1 MGINLNVLSAVAGA
15 AEQYTKNTGE
25 LKKELRENK
34 RRQRD
39 WLATYGTKAL
49 NETKQQQESV
59 QSALDD
65 LKARGL
71 DTPDA
76 IQLLQKHGVGS
87 VLELSKYVK
96 EYEIANNTK
105 VDKDLMNK
113 LWTSADDFTTTETT
127 FEAAVAKVFGTSAGA
142 ASAPVIQE
150 AEDRNFF
157 DQLKYNMGD
166 RYDDE
171 LEDFLTDASEG
182 IGGKSIRELRAMS
195 ASSPSML
202 GTDGSAVF
210 DRSALR
216 GSESTTS
223 ERAQWNEL
231 KGTILSNALNSLDPS
246 VAESIRFA
254 AVETGSGFASRT
266 DDDQWNMLTATNAP
280 ESYKEA
286 IAEAT
291 RNAAEDI
298 DLGGNRAAWNSYGGQ
313 NALDAILNPPPPLT
327 PEELA
332 EQLEQDLID
341 NNLTGARPED
351 LGESTDVQVGEYFR
365 DNNKDF
371 VISNGELIGRPEDA
385 PFEESKVVGLPPTEL
400 PLTPELPIVE
410 GSYNSDLTLKV
421 QPSESSIE
429 ARPSDFVGSITTE
442 EDFEKVSTIE
452 NDQSSWDEKY
462 GDKYNYDG
470 TYMLVRPQ
478 GPRPEDINSRER
490 YEYDLWDAKYEGTHD
505 PRTGYPLIEGLDKTL
520 IPNSEVTE

>member
-1 MGINLNVLSAVAGA
+1 MGIDQNILSAFAGA
-15 AEQYTKNTGE
+15 AEQYTKNTKE
-25 LKKELRENK
+25 LKTELRENK

-39 WLATYGTKAL
+39 WLATNGTKAL
-49 NETKQQQESV
+49 NESKQQQESV

-127 FEAAVAKVFGTSAGA
+127 FEAAVAKVFGSSAGA
-142 ASAPVIQE
+142 ATAPVIQE

-171 LEDFLTDASEG
+171 LEDFLTDSSEG

-216 GSESTTS
+216 GSESTS
-223 ERAQWNEL
+223 AERASWNDL
-231 KGTILSNALNSLDPS
+231 KETILYNALESLDPS
-246 VAESIRFA
+246 VAESIRLNA
-254 AVETGSGFASRT
+254 ADNDTGFVSRNS
-266 DDDQWNMLTATNAP
+266 DEQWNMLTSMNAP
-280 ESYKEA
+280 EAYKEA

-291 RNAAEDI
+291 RNAAQGI
-298 DLGGNRAAWNSYGGQ
+298 DLSGNRAAWNSYGGQ
-313 NALDAILNPPPPLT
+313 DALNAILNPLT
-327 PEELA
+327 
-332 EQLEQDLID
+332 LEQELE
-341 NNLTGARPED
+341 NRELNRED
-351 LGESTDVQVGEYFR
+351 LKAFDTVAEVTTYFAENPNVEFAIVGDEFAINKNYNPAATTDTVDEPSDG
-365 DNNKDF
+365 
-371 VISNGELIGRPEDA
+371 
-385 PFEESKVVGLPPTEL
+385 PTVDTSEL
-400 PLTPELPIVE
+400 PVE
-410 GSYNSDLTLKV
+410 EGTYNSDLTLKA
-421 QPSESSIE
+421 QPTVAPEGVPT
-429 ARPSDFVGSITTE
+429 RPEPTYRGE
-442 EDFEKVSTIE
+442 EKKLLEKPRNKRAIDDWD
-452 NDQSSWDEKY
+452 DQY

-470 TYMLVRPQ
+470 TYKIVRPQ

-490 YEYDLWDAKYEGTHD
+490 YEYDLWGATFGDTHD
-505 PRTGYPLIEGLDKTL
+505 PRTGYPLIEGLDMTL
-520 IPNSEVTE
+520 IPNSEVAE